1 MIKII
6 YHPLSTLGGIALILK
21 NFILL
26 PQYWEGATCIFAK
39 YFNPPTSTPDSSR
52 HKCVG
57 VTL

>member
-6 YHPLSTLGGIALILK
+6 YHPSSTPGGIALILK

-39 YFNPPTSTPDSSR
+39 YFNPLLLLQTRVDTN
-52 HKCVG
+52 VW
-57 VTL
+57 V